1 LQHGDGWVVSSHF
14 LYTSDQAN
22 KLVVQSR
29 EDDMI
34 SSGSVKQMLCIPS
47 GKKLWVVIG
56 KDNEYWTDPE
66 LGFCSCKD
74 FYFATLSG
82 GQDCYHLKSVRKAM
96 QQKRFTTIE
105 FDDSYYVRLLQAIAD
120 DNISLL
126 SRS

>member
-1 LQHGDGWVVSSHF
+1 MGRIFTL
-14 LYTSDQAN
+14 LYTTDQAN

-29 EDDMI
+29 EDDI
-34 SSGSVKQMLCIPS
+34 IGSGSVKQMLCLPS
-47 GKKLWVVIG
+47 GKKIWVVIG
-56 KDNEYWTDPE
+56 RDDEYWTDPE

-96 QQKRFTTIE
+96 LQKRFTTIE